1 MGDHHHPRSPNN
13 DSYSIFGFSKTAL
26 GKTYK
31 FVTKWNSDNK
41 SPTHKSES
49 DAEAK
54 FEDKFEQY
62 KKGQKKKK
70 QDEKQT
76 NNDDPSTAGEFHRKS
91 VDDSYFSRPS
101 PLLAKC
107 PTRRS
112 HTPSA
117 RSSYLSNST
126 SRHVPSPT
134 TSFLSRTVSRKSRS
148 LTETE
153 DSSRKGTTSESTEG
167 SSRRGR
173 TLSEAGEGSNRRAR
187 TPETT
192 ESRSKSTSR
201 RGTTLSETDQNPNIS
216 RSGSR
221 RSPIIFSQT
230 TAARRKPPPE
240 ERKLSCTLE
249 ELCHGSVKN
258 ITIKRQIVSDDGTI
272 SQEDE
277 KIRIKL
283 KPGWKKGTKITFE
296 GKGDQKPGYF
306 PADIIFQ
313 IDQKRHPLFRREGD
327 DLEIGVEIPL
337 VQALT
342 GCNLIVPLLGGEKMN
357 LSIDEEIVYPGYE
370 KIIQGQGM
378 PNPKEEGVR
387 GDLKI
392 KFLVNFPT
400 RLTNAQRYEAFD
412 ILKDCS

>member
-1 MGDHHHPRSPNN
+1 MFCNISKIVSYVYIFSTKLRSKLGVFSYGSKLMVRQTRVLPSFFFFFMIHP
-13 DSYSIFGFSKTAL
+13 YISKCL
-26 GKTYK
+26 FLMPFHYCL
-31 FVTKWNSDNK
+31 V
-41 SPTHKSES
+41 PI
-49 DAEAK
+49 
-54 FEDKFEQY
+54 Q
-62 KKGQKKKK
+62 GQKKKK

-134 TSFLSRTVSRKSRS
+134 TSFLSRTISRKSRS

-258 ITIKRQIVSDDGTI
+258 ITIKRQIVSDDG
-272 SQEDE
+272 
-277 KIRIKL
+277 
-283 KPGWKKGTKITFE
+283 F
-296 GKGDQKPGYF
+296 
-306 PADIIFQ
+306 
-313 IDQKRHPLFRREGD
+313 
-327 DLEIGVEIPL
+327 V
-337 VQALT
+337 
-342 GCNLIVPLLGGEKMN
+342 
-357 LSIDEEIVYPGYE
+357 
-370 KIIQGQGM
+370 
-378 PNPKEEGVR
+378 
-387 GDLKI
+387 
-392 KFLVNFPT
+392 
-400 RLTNAQRYEAFD
+400 
-412 ILKDCS
+412 